1 MIDRYAAVVLAMD
14 DVVEEEVLLLVNGIK
29 VKCFASY
36 CPEKVEVGESYDVE
50 FEVVLSDAGIIVT
63 AEKSVGT
70 LVEMIN
76 DGFACVLYGYLDGS
90 TFRSFIDF
98 TDQEIHYDYP
108 ELNGQFVKVKVDR
121 IDVAF

>member
-1 MIDRYAAVVLAMD
+1 LF
-14 DVVEEEVLLLVNGIK
+14 EVNL
-29 VKCFASY
+29 
-36 CPEKVEVGESYDVE
+36 PDVE
-50 FEVVLSDAGIIVT
+50 FVVA
-63 AEKSVGT
+63 AEKPTGT